1 MRRADL
7 TAAQAKEQFWYVVA
21 ECLRVFHHKQAQSV
35 TAAISQMRSNVES
48 LRGQAKELFYHS
60 EPFDVACDIAGKR
73 LEVEDYLSHYL
84 RIRDVEAE
92 KLHRPREDA

>member
-1 MRRADL
+1 MKRADL

-73 LEVEDYLSHYL
+73 LDVEDYLSQYL

-92 KLHRPREDA
+92 KPHRPREDA